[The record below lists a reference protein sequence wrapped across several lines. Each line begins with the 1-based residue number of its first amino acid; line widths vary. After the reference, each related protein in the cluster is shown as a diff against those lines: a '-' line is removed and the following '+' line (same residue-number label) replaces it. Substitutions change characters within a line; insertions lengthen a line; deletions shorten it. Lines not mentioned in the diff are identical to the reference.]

1 MEYSGTKTRE
11 ISFPLGGI
19 GTGCIGLAGNG
30 GFRDIEIK
38 SRPGKNTTGEFTH
51 FAIKAE
57 DENEVVDCRVLQGDM
72 YRDYVGCT
80 GRPIYTGYG
89 FGPDRGTMAGFPH
102 FEHMTFHGEYP
113 IARLEFAHD
122 KFPGTVQMTAF
133 NPLIPTNEDDSSI
146 PAAFF
151 ELEITN
157 TARKKINYTVALS
170 CSNFYCRTNTSH
182 HYGKEDG
189 KHYIF
194 LGNTGQRDAV
204 EYGDLTIA
212 TDNQDVSF
220 QEYWFR
226 GRWFDN
232 SAVFWNEFSS
242 YGPLKNRHYETD
254 RTNPDSDN
262 ISDTATLAARIEL
275 EPGERKSV
283 RFLLSWSNP
292 YMNNFWDITHLGLTQ
307 EELEERRGKKWKNY
321 YATLFETS
329 RESAL
334 YGLKKFSELLMY
346 TRRYQEAIFRSSL
359 PPEALDAVTAN
370 ISILKSPTCLRLE
383 DGSFYAFEGVHENLG
398 SCEGTCTHVWSYVY
412 APAFLFPKLERSAR
426 RLEYTYSMQPDGGMG
441 FRLQLPLGV
450 GPTNHRPA
458 VDGQYGTVLRVYREF
473 MISGDV
479 EWLKAIWPE
488 VKRSVEFAWSE
499 KNSDCWDRDKDG
511 IMEGRQHH
519 TLDMELFG
527 PNSWLSGMYLGGLA
541 AAAKLAEVLGDVSAK
556 EEYLEVFE
564 KGKKQLNT
572 ALFNGQ
578 YFYQNVDLRNKE
590 ILASFNNGQSMHGA
604 SSMNSY
610 WNEEAQEMKYQ
621 IAEGCAIDQ
630 VLGQWHADLLNLGQI
645 FDKEKVTSAL
655 CSIYENNFV
664 PDMREHVNPCRV
676 YGMNDEQGT
685 IICSYPEG
693 KKKPWIS
700 VPYAEETM
708 HGFEYQ
714 AASHMILHGLEQ
726 EGLRCVRAV
735 RNRYD
740 GEKRNPWN
748 EMECGSNYARSM
760 ASYALLLVYSGF
772 VFDLYQHR
780 IGFHPLHEGEGR
792 YFWSVDSGF
801 GEVIFSKE
809 GIELKVLYGTLTVK
823 YLDFALDAV
832 RTVEKNGEKLA
843 FAAEDEVILEKAEK
857 LKEGDSLRICRKT

>member
-1 MEYSGTKTRE
+1 
-11 ISFPLGGI
+11 
-19 GTGCIGLAGNG
+19 
-30 GFRDIEIK
+30 
-38 SRPGKNTTGEFTH
+38 
-51 FAIKAE
+51 
-57 DENEVVDCRVLQGDM
+57 
-72 YRDYVGCT
+72 
-80 GRPIYTGYG
+80 
-89 FGPDRGTMAGFPH
+89 
-102 FEHMTFHGEYP
+102 
-113 IARLEFAHD
+113 
-122 KFPGTVQMTAF
+122 
-133 NPLIPTNEDDSSI
+133 
-146 PAAFF
+146 
-151 ELEITN
+151 
-157 TARKKINYTVALS
+157 
-170 CSNFYCRTNTSH
+170 
-182 HYGKEDG
+182 
-189 KHYIF
+189 
-194 LGNTGQRDAV
+194 
-204 EYGDLTIA
+204 
-212 TDNQDVSF
+212 
-220 QEYWFR
+220 
-226 GRWFDN
+226 
-232 SAVFWNEFSS
+232 
-242 YGPLKNRHYETD
+242 
-254 RTNPDSDN
+254 
-262 ISDTATLAARIEL
+262 
-275 EPGERKSV
+275 
-283 RFLLSWSNP
+283 
-292 YMNNFWDITHLGLTQ
+292 
-307 EELEERRGKKWKNY
+307 
-321 YATLFETS
+321 
-329 RESAL
+329 
-334 YGLKKFSELLMY
+334 
-346 TRRYQEAIFRSSL
+346 
-359 PPEALDAVTAN
+359 
-370 ISILKSPTCLRLE
+370 
-383 DGSFYAFEGVHENLG
+383 
-398 SCEGTCTHVWSYVY
+398 
-412 APAFLFPKLERSAR
+412 
-426 RLEYTYSMQPDGGMG
+426 
-441 FRLQLPLGV
+441 
-450 GPTNHRPA
+450 
-458 VDGQYGTVLRVYREF
+458 
-473 MISGDV
+473 
-479 EWLKAIWPE
+479 
-488 VKRSVEFAWSE
+488 
-499 KNSDCWDRDKDG
+499 
-511 IMEGRQHH
+511 MEGRQHH

-541 AAAKLAEVLGDVSAK
+541 AAAKLAEVLGDVPAK

-655 CSIYENNFV
+655 RSIYENNFV

-693 KKKPWIS
+693 KEKPWIS

-857 LKEGDSLRICRKT
+857 LKEGDGLRICRKT